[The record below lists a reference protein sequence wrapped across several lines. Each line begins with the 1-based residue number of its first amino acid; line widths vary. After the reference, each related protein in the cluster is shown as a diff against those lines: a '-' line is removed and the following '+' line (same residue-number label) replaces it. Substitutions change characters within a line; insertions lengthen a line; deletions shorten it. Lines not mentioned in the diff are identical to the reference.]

1 MSRKKQG
8 GGKRRQALD
17 HDEPFR
23 MCVACRASAPRQEM
37 LRFARAPDGALAF
50 DVRARLDGRGAW
62 TCPDGACIQKALD
75 RGAFERAFEAPVIVA
90 GDLVG
95 HVAEVLRAEVLTG
108 LGLVRKAGALVAG
121 RDEVERAAAAGTAA
135 ALVLASDLSERSRG
149 AIRVEAGVRVAGPP
163 MEQIGL
169 AIGRKPTGVLLVR
182 ETPRGRLLIDDLRR
196 AERLAEPARRA

>member
-8 GGKRRQALD
+8 GGRRRQALD

-50 DVRARLDGRGAW
+50 DVRARAEGRGAW
-62 TCPDGACIQKALD
+62 TCASAACVTRALE
-75 RGAFERAFEAPVIVA
+75 RGAFERAFEAPVVVE
-90 GDLVG
+90 GDLLARVR
-95 HVAEVLRAEVLTG
+95 AVLRDEVLTG

-121 RDEVERAAAAGTAA
+121 RDEVARAAAEGRAA
-135 ALVLASDLSERSRG
+135 ALVLAEDLSERSRG
-149 AIRVEAGVRVAGPP
+149 DVRAEAQVRVSGPA
-163 MEQIGL
+163 MADIGA

-182 ETPRGRLLIDDLRR
+182 SSPRARVLIDDLRR